1 VSADADHLAP
11 AALAAPGEERV
22 AGERPAPER
31 SRHASS
37 VATRLF
43 VSAALWAGAVL
54 LIGGVTLS
62 SYYTRSVE
70 RGFDQRLHVY
80 LKTLVG
86 AVADGAFGRQDPG
99 SFGEPRFDLPL
110 SGWYWQITRIDRDP
124 PEATTSKSLFEE
136 QLPRLADVGVPE
148 TIVGTRE
155 GYAKGPDD
163 QRLRMV
169 ERTIDLGQDGR
180 YAIAIGAAAGE
191 IDRDVSDFN
200 AALLVSFLALFAG
213 LMATTWFQVGF
224 GLRPLRRIRAQLAD
238 IRAGR
243 RSRLNGAFPREI
255 APLAGELN
263 ALLDSNREI
272 VERARTH
279 VGNLAHGLKTPLS
292 VIANEANVAVDPFSE
307 KVREQAQ
314 IMRRQIDHHL
324 ERARLSAGVAFAG
337 EAAEVKPALEAL
349 ARTMEKVYRGRDVA
363 VELACNDD
371 LRFRGEKQDLE
382 EMVGNLV
389 DNAFK
394 WAGGRV
400 AITAETAGKPAAGA
414 RATFRVVV
422 DDDGPG
428 LGADEREEVMRR
440 GRRLD
445 ETKPGS
451 GLGLAIVNDLAAM
464 YGGRLA
470 LDRSP
475 AGGLRCQLE
484 LPAA

>member
-1 VSADADHLAP
+1 MSDEAGLRASAGARKESAP
-11 AALAAPGEERV
+11 RRA
-22 AGERPAPER
+22 R
-31 SRHASS
+31 SF
-37 VATRLF
+37 ATRLF
-43 VSAALWAGAVL
+43 VSAALWAGTVL

-86 AVADGAFGRQDPG
+86 AVAEGGFGRRDPG

-110 SGWYWQITRIDRDP
+110 SGWYWQINRIDRDP

-136 QLPRLADVGVPE
+136 QLPRLADLGVAE

-155 GYAKGPDD
+155 GYAEGPDD
-163 QRLRMV
+163 TRLRMV

-180 YAIAIGAAAGE
+180 YLITIGGAAAE
-191 IDRDVSDFN
+191 IDDDVANFN
-200 AALLVSFLALFAG
+200 AALVVSFLALFAG

-243 RSRLNGAFPREI
+243 RARLDGAFPREI
-255 APLAGELN
+255 EPLAGELN
-263 ALLDSNREI
+263 ALLESNREI

-292 VIANEANVAVDPFSE
+292 VISNEANAGAGPFAD
-307 KVREQAQ
+307 KVREQAGMMQ
-314 IMRRQIDHHL
+314 RQIDHHL
-324 ERARLSAGVAFAG
+324 ERARLSAGVAFVG
-337 EAAEVKPALEAL
+337 EATEVKPVLDAL
-349 ARTMEKVYRGRDVA
+349 ARTMEKVHRGRDIA
-363 VELACNDD
+363 AELACAED

-394 WAGGRV
+394 WAGHQV
-400 AITAETAGKPAAGA
+400 AITAEASARPALEG
-414 RATFRVVV
+414 RATFRVVI

-428 LGADEREEVMRR
+428 LGQSEREEVMRR

-464 YGGRLA
+464 YGGSLA

-475 AGGLRCQLE
+475 AGGLRCALE

>member
-1 VSADADHLAP
+1 MGKTQGP
-11 AALAAPGEERV
+11 TAAGARRPHV
-22 AGERPAPER
+22 A
-31 SRHASS
+31 S
-37 VATRLF
+37 VASRLF

-80 LKTLVG
+80 LKTLVA
-86 AVADGAFGRQDPG
+86 AVADGAFGREDPG

-124 PEATTSKSLFEE
+124 PESTTSKSLFEG
-136 QLPRLADVGVPE
+136 QLPRLADLGVGE

-155 GYAKGPDD
+155 GYARGPDE
-163 QRLRMV
+163 QRLRVV
-169 ERTIDLGQDGR
+169 ERTVDLGQDGR
-180 YAIAIGAAAGE
+180 YLIAIAAAADE
-191 IDRDVSDFN
+191 IDKDIADFN
-200 AALLVSFLALFAG
+200 VALLISFLALGIG
-213 LMATTWFQVGF
+213 LLVTTWFQVTF
-224 GLRPLRRIRAQLAD
+224 GLRPLRRIRSQLAEV
-238 IRAGR
+238 RAGG
-243 RSRLNGAFPREI
+243 RSRLDGAFPKEI

-263 ALLDSNREI
+263 ALLESNREI

-292 VIANEANVAVDPFSE
+292 VIANEADAGDDPFAQ
-307 KVREQAQ
+307 KVREQATL
-314 IMRRQIDHHL
+314 MRRQIDHHL

-337 EAAEVKPALEAL
+337 ETAEVKPALEAL
-349 ARTMEKVYRGRDVA
+349 ARTMEKVHRDRDLTVEVA
-363 VELACNDD
+363 LSEP
-371 LRFRGEKQDLE
+371 LRFRGERQDLE

-389 DNAFK
+389 DNACK
-394 WAGGRV
+394 WAATTVLIAASSVAAVDAGR
-400 AITAETAGKPAAGA
+400 A
-414 RATFRVVV
+414 RFRVLV

-428 LGADEREEVMRR
+428 LDDGQREEVLRR

-451 GLGLAIVNDLAAM
+451 GLGLAIVSDLAAM
-464 YGGRLA
+464 YGGRLS
-470 LDRSP
+470 LDRAPS
-475 AGGLRCQLE
+475 GGLRCDLE